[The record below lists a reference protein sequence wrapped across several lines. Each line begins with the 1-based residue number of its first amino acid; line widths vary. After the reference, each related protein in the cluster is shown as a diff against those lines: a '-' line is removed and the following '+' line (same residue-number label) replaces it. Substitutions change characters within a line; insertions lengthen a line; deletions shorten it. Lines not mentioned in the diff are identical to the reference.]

1 MFRGEYL
8 QKQKDESFKNQL
20 IAASFTAWQML
31 ASQGLKDNWR
41 RYLKKLNLIDEV
53 KVTKEQLKKEVE
65 NAMENVQRLVKKAK
79 NG

>member
-1 MFRGEYL
+1 
-8 QKQKDESFKNQL
+8 
-20 IAASFTAWQML
+20 ML

-65 NAMENVQRLVKKAK
+65 NAMENVQRLVKKAN

>member
-8 QKQKDESFKNQL
+8 QKQKDEGFKNQL

-53 KVTKEQLKKEVE
+53 KVTKEQLKKEAE
-65 NAMENVQRLVKKAK
+65 KAMENVQRLIEKAK